1 MTGFLHDLR
10 LSGRTLLRSPWFT
23 ALAVLTL
30 ALGIGLNT
38 ALFSLVDAVLL
49 RALPYKDPNRLVEI
63 WGQEGARS
71 SMRVPG
77 PLLEALQARSRTLQS
92 IAIHGPVGGVLR
104 ASDGPTDIRGDHV
117 SANFVDVMGVPP
129 LLGRGFLPD
138 EDRAG
143 AAPVLLVSHNFWQ
156 RHLGGDPA
164 AIGRVLYLD
173 SLAFTVI
180 GVMPPEFRTQFSESI
195 KQDFWTNHVKER
207 TRQFELEEGYELV
220 ARLAPGVT
228 LEAARSELQSIA
240 STVQLDGWG
249 EQGRRLGMVRL
260 KNEVVRDSARA
271 LKLMLG
277 AVAIVLVVVCSNLA
291 LLLLARSDKRVS
303 EFATRK
309 AIGAGSAQLFRL
321 ALSESLLLA
330 VAGGLGGIALAYSV
344 LPVMLALAP
353 GDIPR
358 IAESAVNTRALAV
371 ALACTLLTGCAFG
384 LAPALR
390 LSRISLVQ
398 AMKRAPGRV
407 SAQNT
412 WLRSTLVS
420 GQVAASL
427 ALCILAGLVG
437 RTFLTL
443 LPSDPGFEPRGL
455 SFFSLYLPSAIY
467 PTGTDRSRLQEE
479 MVRRVGL
486 RQGIIAVAFAENIPF
501 SGDAL
506 GVAVRDA
513 RAPATDSTRLS
524 ADVRAVSANYHQL
537 LRIPL
542 RRGRTFTALDGPGAT
557 AVAIVNETLARRLDT
572 GGNVIGKTVRV
583 GRPASARD
591 YEIVGVVADTRPNGT
606 DLDILNEIH
615 VPHTQRG
622 SSFGF
627 LIVQSGLDKG
637 QLTPL
642 LRSEVRRAAPAL
654 PLLETKTAM
663 TMSDLMRQSL
673 AGPRFSAT
681 LVTTFSAIAMLLAAM
696 GVFGLVSY
704 AVSQRRHEFGIR
716 SALGAQPR
724 DLALTAM
731 RSALAL
737 TAFGVALGLAVAA
750 FLTRFIETQLY
761 AVEPLDAPTFIGAG
775 VLMLVI
781 AGMAAA
787 IPARQA
793 LRIDPMA
800 SLR

>member
-1 MTGFLHDLR
+1 MTGFIHDVR
-10 LSGRTLLRSPWFT
+10 LSGRTLLRSPWFS

-49 RALPYKDPNRLVEI
+49 RPLPYKDPDRLVEI
-63 WGQEGARS
+63 WGQDREHT

-77 PLLEALQARSRTLQS
+77 PLLDALQARSRTLQA

-129 LLGRGFLPD
+129 LLGRGFLPN
-138 EDRAG
+138 EDQTG

-156 RHLGGDPA
+156 RHLGGDAA

-173 SLAFTVI
+173 NKAFTVI
-180 GVMPPEFRTQFSESI
+180 GVMPSEFRTQFSAVI
-195 KQDFWTNHVKER
+195 KQDFWTNHVDER

-220 ARLAPGVT
+220 ARLAPGVS
-228 LEAARSELQSIA
+228 LEAAVSELQSIA
-240 STVQLDGWG
+240 STVHLEGWG
-249 EQGRRLGMVRL
+249 DQERRLGMVRL

-277 AVAIVLVVVCSNLA
+277 AVAVVLIVVCSNLA
-291 LLLLARSDKRVS
+291 LLLLARSDKRIG

-321 ALSESLLLA
+321 ALVESLLLA
-330 VAGGLGGIALAYSV
+330 LAGGLAGVALAYAV

-353 GDIPR
+353 GEIPR
-358 IAESAVNTRALAV
+358 IADSAVNTRAMGV
-371 ALACTLLTGCAFG
+371 ALAFTLLTGCGFG

-390 LSRISLVQ
+390 LSKTSLVQ

-407 SAQNT
+407 SAQT
-412 WLRSTLVS
+412 TPLRSILVS

-467 PTGTDRSRLQEE
+467 PTATDRSRVQEE

-486 RQGIIAVAFAENIPF
+486 QPSVTAVAFAENIPF

-506 GVAVRDA
+506 KVAVRDA
-513 RAPATDSTRLS
+513 RAVATDSATLT

-542 RRGRTFTALDGPGAT
+542 RRGRTFTTLDGQSAA

-572 GGNVIGKTVRV
+572 SGNVIGKTVRV
-583 GRPASARD
+583 GRTASARD
-591 YEIVGVVADTRPNGT
+591 YEIVGVVADTRTNGT

-615 VPHTQRG
+615 VPYAQRG
-622 SSFGF
+622 HSFGF
-627 LIVQSGLDKG
+627 LIVQSGIDQG
-637 QLTPL
+637 QLTRL
-642 LRSEVRRAAPAL
+642 LRSEIRKAAPAL
-654 PLLETKTAM
+654 PLLETKTALP
-663 TMSDLMRQSL
+663 MSELLRTSL
-673 AGPRFSAT
+673 AGPRFSAA

-704 AVSQRRHEFGIR
+704 AVSQRRQEFGIR
-716 SALGAQPR
+716 SALGARPR
-724 DLALTAM
+724 NLALTAM
-731 RSALAL
+731 YSTLVL
-737 TAFGVALGLAVAA
+737 SAFGVALGLAAAA
-750 FLTRFIETQLY
+750 FLTRFFETQLY

-781 AGMAAA
+781 SGIAAA
-787 IPARQA
+787 LPARQA

-800 SLR
+800 TLR